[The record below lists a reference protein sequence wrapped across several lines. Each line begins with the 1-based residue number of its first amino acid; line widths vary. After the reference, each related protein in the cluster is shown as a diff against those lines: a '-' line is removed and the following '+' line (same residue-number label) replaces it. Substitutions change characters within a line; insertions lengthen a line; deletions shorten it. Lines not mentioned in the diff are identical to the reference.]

1 MKRLRRYTRRK
12 QDLMSFC
19 LNNTNLD
26 ILNKISFEW
35 VKINLIIHFEN
46 DAKNRKKK
54 EIKCVCVH
62 GGFDKEI

>member
-1 MKRLRRYTRRK
+1 
-12 QDLMSFC
+12 MSFC

-54 EIKCVCVH
+54 EITCVCVH